1 MIHNNFLSSITNK
14 LPIAIP
20 LEHWESDLNSKLY
33 DLLSAEKVEFKTLK
47 PRHIIETGGV
57 YIITDSRNPLNVI
70 PYYIGRIKNLRQRIY
85 TNHLMGGLG
94 NARLKKYLV
103 NDPVL
108 RDVTDKHTAKSFIRE
123 NCSVRWITEEDFK
136 QRGYFEGYF
145 TEILKPQFGVYEEH

>member
-1 MIHNNFLSSITNK
+1 MTYKKFLGSITNK
-14 LPIAIP
+14 LPFAIP
-20 LEHWESDLNSKLY
+20 LEHWESELNSKLY
-33 DLLSAEKVEFKTLK
+33 QLLTAEKIEFSNLTPSKIVES
-47 PRHIIETGGV
+47 GGV
-57 YIITDSRNPLNVI
+57 YIITDSRNPLNEI
-70 PYYIGRIKNLRQRIY
+70 PFYIGRTKNLRQRIY

-108 RDVTDKHTAKSFIRE
+108 INITDKYTAKSFIRE

-145 TEILKPQFGVYEEH
+145 TGMLKPQFGVYEEH